1 MNNPAL
7 TMLSASGAP
16 VPAPTSSLDLPPAL
30 ASILSMG
37 SSAPQAA
44 MQSDMG
50 LTSGMPSGMG
60 SSASF
65 APSYQM
71 GGMIGAGGMPEQ
83 MGGMSEQMAGM
94 ASAPAPMT
102 AGLAPQGQMP
112 QGGMPQGNMPPQML
126 EMQVNQFAT
135 QHPQQVAEIREAIME
150 SMQTGELTQQELNMI
165 VQLAT
170 VAAQNPEMYPYVR
183 NFAIQNGVAAEE
195 DLPPQYDQGL
205 VFVLLLAARAIQ
217 ADIGGQNMMQ
227 GGTPAMAAG
236 PDITSSQAPSGAIP
250 SMAKGGM
257 TPDSKKSDG
266 SVLINAHEG
275 EYVIPAN
282 VVKMKGK
289 EFFDSL
295 VDKYRD
301 NK

>member
-1 MNNPAL
+1 MQNPYN
-7 TMLSASGAP
+7 MSMP
-16 VPAPTSSLDLPPAL
+16 DIPPAL
-30 ASILSMG
+30 ASILNVGSAGTPAMG
-37 SSAPQAA
+37 TSPAA
-44 MQSDMG
+44 G
-50 LTSGMPSGMG
+50 LSGGMSGQQT
-60 SSASF
+60 F
-65 APSYQM
+65 APSYQA
-71 GGMIGAGGMPEQ
+71 GGMIGPGGMPD
-83 MGGMSEQMAGM
+83 MSGAGMSAGTGVGVSEQAVG
-94 ASAPAPMT
+94 
-102 AGLAPQGQMP
+102 
-112 QGGMPQGNMPPQML
+112 QGGVMPPQML

-135 QHPQQVAEIREAIME
+135 QNPQQVEAIRVAIQQV
-150 SMQTGELTQQELNMI
+150 MQTGELTQQELNMI

-183 NFAIQNGVAAEE
+183 KFAIQNGIATEQ

-217 ADIGGQNMMQ
+217 ADLGGQNMMQ
-227 GGTPAMAAG
+227 GGSPAMAGG
-236 PDITSSQAPSGAIP
+236 PEISASQVSSGAIP

-257 TPDSKKSDG
+257 TPDSKKADG

-295 VDKYRD
+295 VEKY
-301 NK
+301 K

>member
-1 MNNPAL
+1 MQNPY
-7 TMLSASGAP
+7 T
-16 VPAPTSSLDLPPAL
+16 PATPNIPPAL

-37 SSAPQAA
+37 TTPSAMSMPAQPA
-44 MQSDMG
+44 MPMG
-50 LTSGMPSGMG
+50 MASGMG
-60 SSASF
+60 GQQTFVPA
-65 APSYQM
+65 YQA
-71 GGMIGAGGMPEQ
+71 GGMIGQGGMPEP
-83 MGGMSEQMAGM
+83 MG
-94 ASAPAPMT
+94 

-112 QGGMPQGNMPPQML
+112 QGGMTPQML

-135 QHPQQVAEIREAIME
+135 QHPQQVAQIRAAIME
-150 SMQTGELTQQELNMI
+150 VMQTGELTQQELNMI

-183 NFAIQNGVAAEE
+183 NFAIQQGIATEQ

-217 ADIGGQNMMQ
+217 ADVGGQNMMQ
-227 GGTPAMAAG
+227 GGSPMMAGGAM
-236 PDITSSQAPSGAIP
+236 P
-250 SMAKGGM
+250 SMAKGGEV
-257 TPDSKKSDG
+257 PQSKKSDG

-275 EYVIPAN
+275 EYVVPAH

-295 VDKYRD
+295 VEKY
-301 NK
+301 KGA